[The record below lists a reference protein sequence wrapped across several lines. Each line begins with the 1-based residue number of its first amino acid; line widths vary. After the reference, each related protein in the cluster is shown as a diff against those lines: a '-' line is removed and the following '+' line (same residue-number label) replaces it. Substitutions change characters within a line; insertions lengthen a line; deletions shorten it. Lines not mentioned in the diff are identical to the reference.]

1 MRRWESENYTRCSG
15 CCRVQSKDQVVVVI
29 DPERC
34 KEPDHSL
41 RIIPVALYLVDD
53 FGSYDKTLIDEM
65 KKLLEEEGANNY
77 SLPVSLARRSF
88 LAQERFRS
96 EVLI

>member
-1 MRRWESENYTRCSG
+1 MSVLIYYSY
-15 CCRVQSKDQVVVVI
+15 RVQSKDQVVMVI

-41 RIIPVALYLVDD
+41 RIIPVVLYLVDD

-65 KKLLEEEGANNY
+65 KKLLEEETSNNY
-77 SLPVSLARRSF
+77 SLPVSFCCKLWELERRSK
-88 LAQERFRS
+88 E
-96 EVLI
+96 